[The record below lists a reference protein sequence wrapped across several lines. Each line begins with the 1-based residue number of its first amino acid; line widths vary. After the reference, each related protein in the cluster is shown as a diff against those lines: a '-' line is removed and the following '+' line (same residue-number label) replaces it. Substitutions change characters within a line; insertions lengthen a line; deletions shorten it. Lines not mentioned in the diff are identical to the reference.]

1 MLRGRRIAVTRPTG
15 QAEGLLAELRALGA
29 QPVHCPTIR
38 ISDPAEPAPFR
49 QAVRRLDSYDW
60 VVFTSANGV
69 ARFWHELES
78 AGGAARLP
86 DRMHVAAIGPATA
99 AALER
104 RGVRPEVVPDEYVA
118 EAVAEA
124 LIGLGTIT
132 GRRVLLP
139 RAAGARSVLP
149 ERLRAAGAEVDE
161 VVAYESRPDFDG
173 IASLQQGLQRGAID
187 MITFTAASTVNLFVE
202 VAGADLSGARVAV
215 IGPVTADAAR
225 AAGLAVDVLA
235 REYTVEGLLQ
245 AIVEYYT
252 KPEEAG

>member
-1 MLRGRRIAVTRPTG
+1 MLRGRRIAVTRPAG
-15 QAEGLLAELRALGA
+15 QAEGFLAGLRALGA

-38 ISDPAEPAPFR
+38 ISGPAEAAPFR
-49 QAVRRLDSYDW
+49 QAVRHVDSYDW

-78 AGGAARLP
+78 AAGAARLP
-86 DRMHVAAIGPATA
+86 DGIHVAAIGPATA
-99 AALER
+99 AALEK
-104 RGVRPEVVPDEYVA
+104 RGVRPGVVPEEYVA
-118 EAVAEA
+118 EALADV
-124 LIGLGTIT
+124 LTGLGTIA

-139 RAAGARSVLP
+139 RAAGARPLLA

-161 VVAYESRPDFDG
+161 VIAYESQPDLEG
-173 IASLQQGLQRGAID
+173 IASLQHGLQRGAID

-202 VAGADLSGARVAV
+202 VAGAELGDARVAV

-225 AAGLAVDVLA
+225 AAGLTVDVLA